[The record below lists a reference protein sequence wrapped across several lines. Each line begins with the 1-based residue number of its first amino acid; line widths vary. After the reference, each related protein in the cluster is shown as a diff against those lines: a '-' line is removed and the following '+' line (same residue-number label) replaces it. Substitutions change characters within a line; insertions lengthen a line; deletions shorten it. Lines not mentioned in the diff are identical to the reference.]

1 MKKPQLLFLII
12 VLIDCFSQFL
22 MFFSSLR
29 LPLDALKSMTDIN
42 ASKKPLILSFQV
54 FQKLVITSYLFLITS

>member
-1 MKKPQLLFLII
+1 
-12 VLIDCFSQFL
+12 LIDCFSQFL